1 MRLRG
6 LVIGAAAVCA
16 LSNANAADASSCVD
30 IENDVDRLAC
40 YDKLFRQAPTGAA
53 PDEEDIAEFGAES
66 IERDTVESIE
76 ARLAGD
82 FTGWTGKTVFALDN
96 GQVWRQTRNYIQPYS
111 PRKPISQP
119 KVTITRGALGSYNM
133 RIEGVRKTVQ
143 VKRVK

>member
-1 MRLRG
+1 MNRQSPTLIGIVLTLG
-6 LVIGAAAVCA
+6 LSSAHADVGDCAVIED
-16 LSNANAADASSCVD
+16 NT
-30 IENDVDRLAC
+30 DRLAC
-40 YDKLFRQAPTGAA
+40 YDKLFRQAPTEAA

-119 KVTITRGALGSYNM
+119 KVTITKGALGSYNM
-133 RIEGVRKTVQ
+133 RIEGVRRTVQ
-143 VKRVK
+143 VKRIR